1 MNLPGKRPLR
11 VFIIAGEESGDALGG
26 PLMRAL
32 SERLGGG
39 VTFRGIGGTRM
50 QAAGLASLFPMDDLT
65 AMGFGEVIGKLPIIV
80 RRLRETVAAILADPP
95 DLLMLVDAPDFT
107 HRVAARVRRR
117 LPNLAIVKY
126 VAPTVWVWR
135 PGRARAM
142 RGTIDHVLALLP
154 FEPEVMQ
161 RLGGPPTTYVGHP
174 LLGAL
179 DVLRPNAEE
188 LARRESEPP
197 VLLVLPGSRRR
208 EIERLGADFGA
219 AVGLVAAS
227 RPVRPVLPTLPR
239 LEGMIRAATAA
250 WPVAPEIVT
259 GEEAKHAA
267 FRTARAALAAS
278 GTVTLELAL
287 AGVPMVTAY
296 KVSAW
301 EAMIARR
308 VLKGFSVILPNIVL
322 DRPVVPEFLQEACTP
337 AALAAALEP
346 LLATGPERAA
356 QLAGFAEL
364 DRVMATGG
372 VPAEFVAADAVL
384 ATLAGRGVIGPS

>member
-1 MNLPGKRPLR
+1 MTLPGQRPLR
-11 VFIIAGEESGDALGG
+11 VFIVAGEESGDALGG

-32 SERLGGG
+32 ADRLQGR
-39 VTFRGIGGTRM
+39 VTFRGVGGTRM
-50 QAAGLASLFPMDDLT
+50 QAAGLVSLFPMDDLT
-65 AMGFGEVIGKLPIIV
+65 AIGFGEVIGKLPTIV

-117 LPNLAIVKY
+117 LPDLAIVKY
-126 VAPTVWVWR
+126 VAPTVWAWR

-142 RGTIDHVLALLP
+142 RGTIDRVLALLP
-154 FEPEVMQ
+154 FEPEVMR

-179 DVLRPNAEE
+179 DTLRPDGDEQA
-188 LARRESEPP
+188 LRDGEPP

-219 AVGLVAAS
+219 AVGLVAAA

-239 LEGMIRAATAA
+239 LEGLIRAATAS

-267 FRTARAALAAS
+267 FRRARAALAAS

-287 AGVPMVTAY
+287 AGVPMVAAY

-301 EAMIARR
+301 EAVIARR

-322 DRPVVPEFLQEACTP
+322 GRPVVPEFLQEACTP

-346 LLATGPERAA
+346 LLAGGPAREA
-356 QLAGFAEL
+356 QIAGFAEL
-364 DRVMATGG
+364 DRLMSTGG
-372 VPAEFVAADAVL
+372 VAAESVAADAVL
-384 ATLAGRGVIGPS
+384 ATASGRGVIGTS